1 MFCYPVMLER
11 DTGLGLEEPSVPYS
25 IDLFL
30 HLEKQEAITEFEQKN
45 DLIRFEFQ
53 KGNSAI

>member
-1 MFCYPVMLER
+1 MFCSPVKLER

-25 IDLFL
+25 RDLFL
-30 HLEKQEAITEFEQKN
+30 HLEKQEAIIEFEQKD

-53 KGNSAI
+53 KDNSAI